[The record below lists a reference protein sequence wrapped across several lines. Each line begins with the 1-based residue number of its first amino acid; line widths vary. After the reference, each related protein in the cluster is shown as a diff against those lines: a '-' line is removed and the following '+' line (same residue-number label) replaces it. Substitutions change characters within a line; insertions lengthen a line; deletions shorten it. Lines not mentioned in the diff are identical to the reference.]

1 MIRFLL
7 LILFAISLNASNLLT
22 YNIYER
28 TDRVDIMLSFDAP
41 YEGKI
46 YQKKDGDNTVLTL
59 EDLYF
64 DQSVQR
70 TLQSH
75 IIQALSLESSGTT
88 TVATLYG
95 ADSFSVVASKTVD
108 GFGLRIRARL
118 NTPQSSTTASQPLIT
133 PRATTNPNATDVT
146 NDSLLIDGRYW
157 SVMGVL
163 ALLLIVLLWVKRRV
177 VKIGSKPLALGWS
190 KQAQPSGIKVL
201 FQKPLDTQNRVV
213 LLEFGTS
220 QYLIL
225 TGSSNTL
232 LERFG
237 QAQVQDERE
246 FKTLFEQNRQ
256 KLDEY
261 LRLQQTQLNAYKE
274 KASQEFTPSQK

>member
-1 MIRFLL
+1 MRFIV
-7 LILFAISLNASNLLT
+7 LILMALSLHASNLLT

-46 YQKKDGDNTVLTL
+46 YQKKEGDTIILTL

-70 TLQSH
+70 TLQSP
-75 IIQALSLESSGTT
+75 IIQALSLESSGDT

-95 ADSFSVVASKTVD
+95 ANNFSVVASKTVD
-108 GFGLRIRARL
+108 GFGLRIRTRL
-118 NTPQSSTTASQPLIT
+118 NTIQSTQTIAQEPIIPRPSTVQPQESSDQ
-133 PRATTNPNATDVT
+133 
-146 NDSLLIDGRYW
+146 SLLLDGRYW
-157 SVMGVL
+157 SVMAVL
-163 ALLLIVLLWVKRRV
+163 GLLLLILLWVKKRV
-177 VKIGSKPLALGWS
+177 TKGDSKSLALGWN
-190 KQAQPSGIKVL
+190 KQASSSGVKIL
-201 FQKPLDTQNRVV
+201 FQKPLDTQNKVV
-213 LLEFGTS
+213 LLEFGSS
-220 QYLIL
+220 QYLVL
-225 TGSSNTL
+225 TGNSNTL

-237 QAQVQDERE
+237 ESKVQDEKE

-256 KLDEY
+256 KLDDY

-274 KASQEFTPSQK
+274 KASKDFIPS

>member
-1 MIRFLL
+1 MRFIV
-7 LILFAISLNASNLLT
+7 LILMAFSLHASNLLT

-46 YQKKDGDNTVLTL
+46 YQKKEGDTIILTL

-70 TLQSH
+70 TLQSP
-75 IIQALSLESSGTT
+75 IIQALSLESSGDT

-95 ADSFSVVASKTVD
+95 ANNFSVVASKTVD
-108 GFGLRIRARL
+108 GFGLRIRTRL
-118 NTPQSSTTASQPLIT
+118 NAIQSTQSIAQEPIMPRPSTVQPQESSDQ
-133 PRATTNPNATDVT
+133 
-146 NDSLLIDGRYW
+146 SLLLDGRYW
-157 SVMGVL
+157 SVMAVL
-163 ALLLIVLLWVKRRV
+163 GLLLLILLWVKKRV
-177 VKIGSKPLALGWS
+177 TKGDSKSLALGWN
-190 KQAQPSGIKVL
+190 KQASSSGVKIL
-201 FQKPLDTQNRVV
+201 FQKPLDTQNKVV
-213 LLEFGTS
+213 LLEFGSS
-220 QYLIL
+220 QYLVL
-225 TGSSNTL
+225 TGNSNTL

-237 QAQVQDERE
+237 ESKVQDERE

-256 KLDEY
+256 KLDDY

-274 KASQEFTPSQK
+274 KASKDFIPS

>member
-1 MIRFLL
+1 MIRLL
-7 LILFAISLNASNLLT
+7 LLLFLAICLNASSLLT

-28 TDRVDIMLSFDAP
+28 TDRVDIMLSFDSP

-46 YQKKDGDNTVLTL
+46 YQKKDGENIVLTL

-70 TLQSH
+70 TLQSP
-75 IIQALSLESSGTT
+75 IVQALSLESTGST

-95 ADSFSVVASKTVD
+95 ADAFSVVASKTVD

-118 NTPQSSTTASQPLIT
+118 NASPSTTATSQTTIS
-133 PRATTNPNATDVT
+133 PRASIAQDSTNIGNE
-146 NDSLLIDGRYW
+146 SLLTDGRYW
-157 SVMGVL
+157 IVMGVL
-163 ALLLIVLLWVKRRV
+163 GFLLLVLLWVKRRV
-177 VKIGSKPLALGWS
+177 NKHGQKPLALGWS
-190 KQAQPSGIKVL
+190 KQTTANGIKVL
-201 FQKPLDTQNRVV
+201 FQKPLDAQNRVV
-213 LLEFGTS
+213 LLEFGSS
-220 QYLIL
+220 QYLVL

-237 QAQVQDERE
+237 QSQIQDERE

-261 LRLQQTQLNAYKE
+261 LRLQQTQLNSYKE
-274 KASQEFTPSQK
+274 KASQDFTPS

>member
-1 MIRFLL
+1 MRFFALL
-7 LILFAISLNASNLLT
+7 ALTIGLNGSNLLT

-46 YQKKDGDNTVLTL
+46 YQKKDGDSIVLTL

-70 TLQSH
+70 TLQSP
-75 IIQALSLESSGTT
+75 IIQALSLESIDST

-95 ADSFSVVASKTVD
+95 TDSFSVVASKTVD
-108 GFGLRIRARL
+108 GFGLRIRTRL
-118 NTPQSSTTASQPLIT
+118 DTPQNTTTQSQESLT
-133 PRATTNPNATDVT
+133 PRASIAPIPTQASSQSPFMDT
-146 NDSLLIDGRYW
+146 RYW
-157 SVMGVL
+157 SVMGIL
-163 ALLLIVLLWVKRRV
+163 LILLLVLLWVKRRV
-177 VKIGSKPLALGWS
+177 VKNGSKPLALGWS
-190 KQAQPSGIKVL
+190 KQGLPNGIKIL

-213 LLEFGTS
+213 LIEFGSS
-220 QYLIL
+220 QYLVL

-237 QAQVQDERE
+237 EKQVQDERE

-274 KASQEFTPSQK
+274 RASQDFTPS

>member
-1 MIRFLL
+1 MRFIV
-7 LILFAISLNASNLLT
+7 LILMAFSLHASNLLT

-46 YQKKDGDNTVLTL
+46 YQKKEGDTIILTL

-70 TLQSH
+70 TLQSP
-75 IIQALSLESSGTT
+75 IIQALSLESSGDT

-95 ADSFSVVASKTVD
+95 ANNFSVVASKTVD
-108 GFGLRIRARL
+108 GFGLRIRTRL
-118 NTPQSSTTASQPLIT
+118 NAIQSTQSIAQEPIMPRPSTIQPQESSDQ
-133 PRATTNPNATDVT
+133 
-146 NDSLLIDGRYW
+146 SLLLDGRYW
-157 SVMGVL
+157 SVMAVL
-163 ALLLIVLLWVKRRV
+163 GLLLLILLWVKKRV
-177 VKIGSKPLALGWS
+177 TKGDSKSLALGWN
-190 KQAQPSGIKVL
+190 KQASSSGVKIL
-201 FQKPLDTQNRVV
+201 FQKPLDTQNKVV
-213 LLEFGTS
+213 LLEFGSS
-220 QYLIL
+220 QYLVL
-225 TGSSNTL
+225 TGNSNTL

-237 QAQVQDERE
+237 ESKVQDEKE

-256 KLDEY
+256 KLDDY

-274 KASQEFTPSQK
+274 KASKDFIPS

>member
-1 MIRFLL
+1 MRFLL
-7 LILFAISLNASNLLT
+7 LFLLVINVNGSNLLT

-46 YQKKDGDNTVLTL
+46 YQKKDGDSIVLTL

-70 TLQSH
+70 TLQSP
-75 IIQALSLESSGTT
+75 IIQALSLESIGKT

-108 GFGLRIRARL
+108 GFGLRIRTRL
-118 NTPQSSTTASQPLIT
+118 NAPIENPPSEQTTIAPRVSTTQPPISTQATSQSP
-133 PRATTNPNATDVT
+133 
-146 NDSLLIDGRYW
+146 LIDGRYW
-157 SVMGVL
+157 SVMAVL
-163 ALLLIVLLWVKRRV
+163 ALLLLLLLWVKRRV
-177 VKIGSKPLALGWS
+177 VKSGSRPLALGWS
-190 KQAQPSGIKVL
+190 KQSQNSGIKIL
-201 FQKPLDTQNRVV
+201 FQKPLDAQNRVV
-213 LLEFGTS
+213 LLEFGSS
-220 QYLIL
+220 QYLVL

-237 QAQVQDERE
+237 EKQVQDERE

-261 LRLQQTQLNAYKE
+261 LRLQQSQLNAYKE
-274 KASQEFTPSQK
+274 KASQDFSPS

>member
-1 MIRFLL
+1 MRFIV
-7 LILFAISLNASNLLT
+7 LILMALSLHASNLLT

-46 YQKKDGDNTVLTL
+46 YQKKEGDTIILTL

-70 TLQSH
+70 TLQSP
-75 IIQALSLESSGTT
+75 IIQALSLESSGDT

-95 ADSFSVVASKTVD
+95 ANNFSVVASKTVD
-108 GFGLRIRARL
+108 GFGLRIRTRL
-118 NTPQSSTTASQPLIT
+118 NAIQSTQSIAQEPIMPRPSTVQPQESSDQ
-133 PRATTNPNATDVT
+133 
-146 NDSLLIDGRYW
+146 SLLLDGRYW
-157 SVMGVL
+157 SVMAVL
-163 ALLLIVLLWVKRRV
+163 GLLLLILLWVKKRV
-177 VKIGSKPLALGWS
+177 TKGDSKSLALGWN
-190 KQAQPSGIKVL
+190 KQASSSGVKIL
-201 FQKPLDTQNRVV
+201 FQKPLDTQNKVV
-213 LLEFGTS
+213 LLEFGSS
-220 QYLIL
+220 QYLVL
-225 TGSSNTL
+225 TGNSNTL

-237 QAQVQDERE
+237 ESKVQDEKE

-256 KLDEY
+256 KLDDY

-274 KASQEFTPSQK
+274 KASKDFIPS

>member
-1 MIRFLL
+1 MRFIV
-7 LILFAISLNASNLLT
+7 LILIALSLHASNLLT

-46 YQKKDGDNTVLTL
+46 YQKKEGDTIILTL

-70 TLQSH
+70 TLQSP
-75 IIQALSLESSGTT
+75 IIQALSLESSGDT

-95 ADSFSVVASKTVD
+95 ANNFSVVASKTVD
-108 GFGLRIRARL
+108 GFGLRIRTRL
-118 NTPQSSTTASQPLIT
+118 NAIQSTQTIAQEPIIPRPSTVQPQESSDQ
-133 PRATTNPNATDVT
+133 
-146 NDSLLIDGRYW
+146 SLLLDGRYW
-157 SVMGVL
+157 SVMAVL
-163 ALLLIVLLWVKRRV
+163 GLLLLILLWVKKRV
-177 VKIGSKPLALGWS
+177 TKGDSKSLALGWN
-190 KQAQPSGIKVL
+190 KQASSSGVKIL
-201 FQKPLDTQNRVV
+201 FQKPLDTQNKVV
-213 LLEFGTS
+213 LLEFGSS
-220 QYLIL
+220 QYLVL
-225 TGSSNTL
+225 TGNSNTL

-237 QAQVQDERE
+237 ESKVQDEKE

-256 KLDEY
+256 KLDDY

-274 KASQEFTPSQK
+274 KASKDFIPS